1 MIELYSQE
9 LQYSGLKHCQIVWAY
24 WSVIIGSELM
34 VGREHSGIC
43 SVVSKCHSALGP
55 LYFIFLFFSFYLFS
69 LILFLFYFILF
80 LFLGQ

>member
-9 LQYSGLKHCQIVWAY
+9 LQYSGLKYCQIVWAY

-34 VGREHSGIC
+34 VGREHSEVC
-43 SVVSKCHSALGP
+43 SVVSKYHSALGP
-55 LYFIFLFFSFYLFS
+55 LYFILIFFSFYLFS
-69 LILFLFYFILF
+69 LIFILFYFIFL